1 RARFYNPLIARFTQ
15 EDTYCGDGLNLYAYV
30 ANNPIRYVDPSGYGC
45 EDKGLNYETN
55 PDHPIRVYR
64 NVDLSKSEAIYV
76 ADPRLVVEMPFIGKN
91 GSSMNSEGWL
101 RDHKYF
107 WKELLDR
114 YPEAFS
120 DNNKKIIAGKNPF
133 TTMPTNDEVFR
144 TYFPQYDVKGLRGQG
159 LVHHHV
165 GGGGQAVP
173 VPTPI
178 HPGSGGIHNV
188 EKKLGIWGNDSM
200 YAELLQK
207 FIK

>member
-1 RARFYNPLIARFTQ
+1 M
-15 EDTYCGDGLNLYAYV
+15 
-30 ANNPIRYVDPSGYGC
+30 RYVDPSGYGC